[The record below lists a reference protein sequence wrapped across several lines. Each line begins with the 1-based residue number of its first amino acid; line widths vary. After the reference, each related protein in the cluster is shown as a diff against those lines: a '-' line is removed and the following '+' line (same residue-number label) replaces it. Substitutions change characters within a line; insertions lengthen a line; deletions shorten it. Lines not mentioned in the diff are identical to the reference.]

1 MKKNVLNL
9 TMVLLASLF
18 CNVRGYTQ
26 DGDGS
31 SKSNSG
37 IITYQDKQLYN
48 IRMAGD
54 KILDL
59 YVDNRKIPAD
69 SFYVYNKTI
78 EKIMAQIKKD
88 KMMAEQDRIMSIK
101 DRKGATK
108 DQEQAEKDKLQA
120 EKDQVQAEQDR
131 VLSALD
137 REQAEK
143 NKVGAEKDQAE
154 AEIDQVQAKK
164 DEQQARIDA
173 KHAEEDR
180 QVMKKL
186 IGELISQQIIPD
198 EKSLYSL
205 LFNDHELLVNGKPLP
220 EEIFEKFKTKFPLHP
235 GYGISFHDSSKE
247 ELDH

>member
-9 TMVLLASLF
+9 TMVLLAALI
-18 CNVRGYTQ
+18 CNAQGYAQ

-31 SKSNSG
+31 SKPTSG
-37 IITYQDKQLYN
+37 IITYQDTQLYN

-59 YVDNRKIPAD
+59 YVDNRKIPPD
-69 SFYVYNKTI
+69 SFYIYNKTI

-88 KMMAEQDRIMSIK
+88 KIMAEQDRIMAIK
-101 DRKGATK
+101 DRKEATK

-120 EKDQVQAEQDR
+120 EKDQVQAEKDR
-131 VLSALD
+131 VWAAED

-143 NKVGAEKDQAE
+143 NRVE
-154 AEIDQVQAKK
+154 AEIGKEQAKK

-180 QVMKKL
+180 QVMKNV

-205 LFNDHELLVNGKPLP
+205 LFNDHELLVNGKPQP
-220 EEIFEKFKTKFPLHP
+220 EEIFEKFKTKFSLRP
-235 GYGISFHDSSKE
+235 GYGISFHNQSKE
-247 ELDH
+247 GLDH